1 VSAPVTKGV
10 SVTVR
15 NLTFARACEE
25 ALIAVLDAIAAV
37 GEECR
42 GHLKVAKLAV
52 DRALHD
58 GRIAAEWFVSRRRLN

>member
-1 VSAPVTKGV
+1 
-10 SVTVR
+10 VTVR

-25 ALIAVLDAIAAV
+25 ALIAVVDAMAAV

-52 DRALHD
+52 DRGLT
-58 GRIAAEWFVSRRRLN
+58 